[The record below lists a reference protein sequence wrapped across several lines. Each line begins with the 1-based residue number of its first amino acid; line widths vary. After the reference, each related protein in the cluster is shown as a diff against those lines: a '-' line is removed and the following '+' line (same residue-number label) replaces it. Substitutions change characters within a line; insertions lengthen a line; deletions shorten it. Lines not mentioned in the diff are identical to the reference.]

1 MEEKSIFEMILNK
14 EIDSEIIYE
23 DDEIFAIHDI
33 NPVAPIHVLIIP
45 KKKIK
50 TINDVTQEDTALIGK
65 LVITAKNLAKS
76 LGIDESGYRLL
87 WNTNKDAM
95 QTVFPYSSTSY
106 WWNNVEGNL
115 MSFEKE
121 IPSNVEVVN
130 ILGINDKNLKYIKSV
145 FPNVLI
151 NVRGNTIFIEG
162 QDKDAKEIMRIFDE
176 MVMMH
181 DNGQNIEE
189 TDIAIL
195 SDIKDIQN
203 HGEKKISSISIIENK
218 SIKVKNINQYKYM
231 DLIQNSTVTFGIG
244 PAGTGKTFLAVAA
257 AVKMYSEH
265 KIKKIVLTRPAVEAG
280 ERLGYLPGD
289 LSQKIDP
296 YLVPLFDSLEYFFGN
311 EVLAYLIEKRNIEIV
326 PLAYMRG
333 RTLSNACII
342 LDEAQNATMSQIKM
356 FLTRLGENS
365 KIIITGDES
374 QIDLY
379 SKDNSGLKKTRKIL
393 SKIDEITVMEFQN
406 TDIVRNPIVS
416 KILEIFPDK

>member
-1 MEEKSIFEMILNK
+1 
-14 EIDSEIIYE
+14 
-23 DDEIFAIHDI
+23 
-33 NPVAPIHVLIIP
+33 
-45 KKKIK
+45 
-50 TINDVTQEDTALIGK
+50 
-65 LVITAKNLAKS
+65 
-76 LGIDESGYRLL
+76 
-87 WNTNKDAM
+87 
-95 QTVFPYSSTSY
+95 
-106 WWNNVEGNL
+106 

-145 FPNVLI
+145 FPEVKI
-151 NVRGNTIFIEG
+151 NVRGNTIYIDGKSKE
-162 QDKDAKEIMRIFDE
+162 AKEIIRIFDE
-176 MVMMH
+176 MLMMN
-181 DNGQNIEE
+181 DNDENIEE
-189 TDIAIL
+189 TDVALL
-195 SDIKDIQN
+195 SNIKN
-203 HGEKKISSISIIENK
+203 GKSEEGKKISSISIIENK
-218 SIKVKNINQYKYM
+218 TIKVKNINQFKYM
-231 DLIQNSTVTFGIG
+231 DMIQDSTITFGIG
-244 PAGTGKTFLAVAA
+244 PAGTGKTFLAVAS
-257 AVKMYSEH
+257 AVKLYSEQ

-311 EVLAYLIEKRNIEIV
+311 ENLAYLIEKRNIEIV

-333 RTLSNACII
+333 RTLNNACII
-342 LDEAQNATMSQIKM
+342 LDEAQNATNSQIKM

-379 SKDNSGLKKTRKIL
+379 SKENSGLRKTRKIL
-393 SKIDEITVMEFQN
+393 SKIEEISVMEFQN